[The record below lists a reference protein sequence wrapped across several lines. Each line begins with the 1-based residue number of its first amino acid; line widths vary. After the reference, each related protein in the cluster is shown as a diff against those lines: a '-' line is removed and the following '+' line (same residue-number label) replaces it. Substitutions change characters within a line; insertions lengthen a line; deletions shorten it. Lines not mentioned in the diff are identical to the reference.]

1 MKEYLKRQKEL
12 FTKKENKRISN
23 LNVMIGGVGGLGTHQ
38 AQQLQR
44 IGVNKIYLYDYDK
57 IEESNLNRQV
67 FYGRKHIGD
76 YKVNIA
82 KKYLQNF
89 NLDTELITSKEKIN
103 SDLKI
108 PDDVQLVFDGL
119 DNFESRYILE
129 DLAIEKGIPF
139 VHGGT
144 SSWYGQVVVIVPGE
158 TLRLKDIFK
167 GVEDREN
174 TPSVFS
180 PVVST
185 VASLQVIEGLKAYL
199 KKEEFLN
206 NKLLLIDLMSYEIE
220 KVNIAND

>member
-12 FTKKENKRISN
+12 FTAKENDKIEN

-57 IEESNLNRQV
+57 IEKSNLNRQV
-67 FYGRKHIGD
+67 FYGRRNLGE
-76 YKVNIA
+76 YKVEIA
-82 KKYLQNF
+82 KNYLQDF
-89 NLDTELITSKEKIN
+89 NLDTELITFKEKIKPN
-103 SDLKI
+103 LDI
-108 PDDVQLVFDGL
+108 PEDVHLVFDGL

-129 DLAIEKGIPF
+129 DLAVEKGIPF

-144 SSWYGQVVVIVPGE
+144 SSWYGQVVVIIPGE
-158 TLRLKDIFK
+158 TLRLKDIFE

-185 VASLQVIEGLKAYL
+185 IAALQVIEALKAYL
-199 KKEEFLN
+199 RKDDFLA

-220 KVNIAND
+220 KVNITID

>member
-1 MKEYLKRQKEL
+1 MKEYLKRQKDL
-12 FTKKENKRISN
+12 FTAKENKKINN
-23 LNVMIGGVGGLGTHQ
+23 LNVMIGGAGGLGTHQ
-38 AQQLQR
+38 AQELQR

-57 IEESNLNRQV
+57 IEETNLNRQV
-67 FYGRKHIGD
+67 FYGRKNIGE
-76 YKVNIA
+76 YKIDVA
-82 KKYLQNF
+82 KKHLQNF
-89 NLDTELITSKEKIN
+89 NLDTELITFKEKIN
-103 SDLKI
+103 PDLEI
-108 PDDVQLVFDGL
+108 PEDIDLVFDGL

-129 DLAIEKGIPF
+129 ELAIEKGLPF

-144 SSWYGQVVVIVPGE
+144 SSWYGQVVVIIPE
-158 TLRLKDIFK
+158 KTLRLKDIFE

-199 KKEEFLN
+199 RKDEFLA

-220 KVNIAND
+220 KVNIAIE